1 IKILLELVRT
11 QVAIVLGHDDATA
24 IDADRNFQELG
35 FDSLTAVELR
45 NYLVRVTGIE
55 LSPVVIFD
63 QQNIASFAEYLRNR
77 FDTEHSSVEKAL
89 PLDTLGGLFRAALRS
104 GKMDAGY
111 DLLRAATCLRET
123 SASCD
128 PVRGPQPVMLCDGPT
143 VPQIIFVCT
152 PVFGGVAEHAHLSK
166 IFSGRRRVWSVPLM
180 GFKSGEPLPES
191 ADVAIKSVAEAV
203 EGVVGDAPFVL
214 VGHSSAGHVA
224 YATAERLAGS
234 CVSKLEGIVLLDT
247 FEMEVGKNLPMD
259 QVASRTLREEFE
271 GGLSFESLTATITW
285 VDYLSKINYIADDH
299 DALFV
304 QCREPVF
311 ELEIE
316 GESIGI
322 IAKPWS
328 NMQTLSM
335 IDSDHFSMV
344 SSDADKVVAAI
355 EEWLGRS
362 RR

>member
-1 IKILLELVRT
+1 
-11 QVAIVLGHDDATA
+11 
-24 IDADRNFQELG
+24 
-35 FDSLTAVELR
+35 TAVELR
-45 NYLVRVTGIE
+45 NYLVRATGIE
-55 LSPVVIFD
+55 LSPMVIFD
-63 QQNIASFAEYLRNR
+63 QENIASFAEYLRSE
-77 FDTEHSSVEKAL
+77 FDIERSSVEKVR

-123 SASCD
+123 FASSD
-128 PVRGPQPVMLCDGPT
+128 AVTGPQPVMLCDGPT
-143 VPQIIFVCT
+143 VPQVVFVCT

-166 IFSGRRRVWSVPLM
+166 IFSGRRRVWSVPLL
-180 GFKSGEPLPES
+180 GFKPGEPLPES
-191 ADVAIKSVAEAV
+191 SDVAIESVAKSI
-203 EGVVGDAPFVL
+203 EGVVGDAPFIL
-214 VGHSSAGHVA
+214 VGHSSAGHLA

-259 QVASRTLREEFE
+259 QMANRTLREEFE

-285 VDYLSKINYIADDH
+285 VDFLSKLDYVAEDH

-311 ELEIE
+311 ELELE
-316 GESIGI
+316 GVNIGI

-328 NMQTLSM
+328 NAQTLSVV
-335 IDSDHFSMV
+335 DSDHFSMV
-344 SSDADKVVAAI
+344 SSDAGKVVDAI

-362 RR
+362 RS